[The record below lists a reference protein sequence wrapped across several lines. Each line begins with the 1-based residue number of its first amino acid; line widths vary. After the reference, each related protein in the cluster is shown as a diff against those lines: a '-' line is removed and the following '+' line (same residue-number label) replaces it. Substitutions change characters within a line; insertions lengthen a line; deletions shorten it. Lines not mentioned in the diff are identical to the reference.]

1 MNERATHAD
10 GEDDWL
16 EQALQAHGREHR
28 AAYVADD
35 GFTARV
41 MTALPRPATLPA
53 WRAPAL
59 ALLWACVAIAAA
71 FSIPGLFDDV
81 FRGAVAMAVGH
92 RLGIADVAGA
102 LVVLGATTWGALLYA
117 MRAD

>member
-1 MNERATHAD
+1 MDERTTHAD

-16 EQALQAHGREHR
+16 EQTLQAQGREHR
-28 AAYVADD
+28 ATDLGDD

-59 ALLWACVAIAAA
+59 ALLWACTGVAAAFAIAA
-71 FSIPGLFDDV
+71 SFDEV
-81 FRGAVAMAVGH
+81 FRGVVAMFVGH
-92 RLGIADVAGA
+92 RIGLADVAGV
-102 LVVLGATTWGALLYA
+102 LIVLGATTWGTLLYA
-117 MRAD
+117 IRAD